1 MTKALKMIG
10 ILNTGLALL
19 IFILNFGKPIHLY
32 LIGLS
37 EQGDLQNSAFV
48 FLLYGLLM
56 GLSVLFQKIGLESGS
71 EAGEIQIFQYRF
83 FASGNP
89 SAKRVVR
96 RFFSILALIVQG
108 ILLFQ
113 LGCIFFQT
121 RLSGAWVGY
130 AAIGFVVADLMYL
143 FLSLYKK

>member
-32 LIGLS
+32 LIGMS

-71 EAGEIQIFQYRF
+71 EAGKF
-83 FASGNP
+83 
-89 SAKRVVR
+89 K
-96 RFFSILALIVQG
+96 FSN
-108 ILLFQ
+108 
-113 LGCIFFQT
+113 
-121 RLSGAWVGY
+121 
-130 AAIGFVVADLMYL
+130 IGFLLLETHRLKGWFVASFRFWL
-143 FLSLYKK
+143 